1 MNCQRQRG
9 LRQGGHVRRGKML
22 GEWRFHDG
30 HSVLFS
36 FLSFFFFFPFSPKLA
51 FSQFLPP
58 SFFLFLFCKVYR
70 HLCCGHA
77 ATVARVSVSVLVQS
91 SSRQP
96 FFLFFFPAPK
106 SPTSTQAFLQCMY
119 VTSKYRRFRHRARRC
134 GLPDAKGQGLER
146 GPMSCM
152 FSFFACMYMYDMCME

>member
-1 MNCQRQRG
+1 MAS
-9 LRQGGHVRRGKML
+9 GGFTMGTPYY
-22 GEWRFHDG
+22 
-30 HSVLFS
+30 
-36 FLSFFFFFPFSPKLA
+36 FLFFFFF
-51 FSQFLPP
+51 SQTCLFPIPSP

-77 ATVARVSVSVLVQS
+77 ASVARVSVSVLVQS

-146 GPMSCM
+146 GPMSCT